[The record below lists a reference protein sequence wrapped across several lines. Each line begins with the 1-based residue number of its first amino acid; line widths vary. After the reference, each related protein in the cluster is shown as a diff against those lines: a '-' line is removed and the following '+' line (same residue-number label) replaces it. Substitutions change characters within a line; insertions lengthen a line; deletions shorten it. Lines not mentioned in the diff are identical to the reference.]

1 MPYVRSIY
9 VVCPGGNAVLLN
21 QIKGMTTTKNNV
33 EGAKQTNKLHYYLIL
48 KIIQTYFASLFLTH
62 RFIKRIP
69 FLLDSVNGISH

>member
-33 EGAKQTNKLHYYLIL
+33 EGAKQTNSTTTSY
-48 KIIQTYFASLFLTH
+48 
-62 RFIKRIP
+62 
-69 FLLDSVNGISH
+69 